1 MLISGYFGVT
11 TTVGENKLKVL
22 YTTKLEFLMTN
33 VDSVYIFKILYVV
46 FFPSIFLNQYVIA
59 TTIPMVK

>member
-33 VDSVYIFKILYVV
+33 VDPVYIFKFFVFV
-46 FFPSIFLNQYVIA
+46 FFLAFS
-59 TTIPMVK
+59 